1 MSPPAIAT
9 RQFSHAAGYDGP
21 THAHAEGQLFV
32 HRTGTAT
39 LRTADAAW
47 LMTPNRPCWVP
58 PGMMHSALSTGPV
71 SGLSLF
77 LAPDLCRHLPTR
89 LLVLDAHPM
98 LLQVIDRLGDAE
110 LPAQRQQHLVAVL
123 TDEIAAATED
133 RLHLPMPRDMRLAT
147 MATAI
152 AAAPEDRRGL
162 AEWATQLAMSER
174 SLVRHFRLATGLS
187 VIEWRRRA
195 RIMRATTFIEEGSS
209 VTEAA
214 LAVGYDSVSAFGAA
228 HRQLLGHSPA
238 ARRRR

>member
-1 MSPPAIAT
+1 MTASAIT
-9 RQFSHAAGYDGP
+9 VRRFSHAAGYDGP
-21 THAHAEGQLFV
+21 AHAHAEGQLFV

-58 PGMMHSALSTGPV
+58 PGVMHSALSTGPV
-71 SGLSLF
+71 SGVSLF

-89 LLVLDAHPM
+89 LLVIDAHPM
-98 LLQVIDRLGDAE
+98 LLRVIDRLGDAE

-133 RLHLPMPRDMRLAT
+133 RLHLLIPKDQRLAT
-147 MATAI
+147 MATMI
-152 AAAPEDRRGL
+152 AATPDDRRSLG
-162 AEWATQLAMSER
+162 EWAAQLAMSER
-174 SLVRHFRLATGLS
+174 SLVRRFRLATGLS

-195 RIMRATTFIEEGSS
+195 RIMRATTLIAAGSS
-209 VTEAA
+209 ITEAA

-228 HRQLLGHSPA
+228 YRQLLGHSPA
-238 ARRRR
+238 AGRRR